1 MNIELLNNEYVDL
14 LFRANVIFKAKC
26 SIITRIKQLQQVE
39 QYFCHCSLAPDN
51 TKYLSSFISE
61 WKSSFP
67 IARCH
72 CQLVGIDR
80 VSSDCKCVQYDN
92 PLVSK
97 LTRYINTKLGDYG
110 LRLFQLARKWIT
122 SNQMSR
128 VLIPST
134 RDYIELNSCMVSW
147 CRFNRIVFNKE
158 AVWSRYFIVF
168 SISLNTEEFTNISK
182 VLVYGKIAGYMFCFE
197 S

>member
-72 CQLVGIDR
+72 WQLVGIDR

>member
-26 SIITRIKQLQQVE
+26 SIITRIKQLQQAWTV
-39 QYFCHCSLAPDN
+39 FCHCSLAPDN

-97 LTRYINTKLGDYG
+97 LTRYINTKLGEYG

>member
-1 MNIELLNNEYVDL
+1 MNN
-14 LFRANVIFKAKC
+14 C
-26 SIITRIKQLQQVE
+26 SRLE

-61 WKSSFP
+61 WNSSFP

-168 SISLNTEEFTNISK
+168 SISLNTEEFTNTCISK

>member
-1 MNIELLNNEYVDL
+1 M
-14 LFRANVIFKAKC
+14 
-26 SIITRIKQLQQVE
+26 
-39 QYFCHCSLAPDN
+39 
-51 TKYLSSFISE
+51 
-61 WKSSFP
+61 
-67 IARCH
+67 
-72 CQLVGIDR
+72 
-80 VSSDCKCVQYDN
+80 SSDCKCVQYDN

-182 VLVYGKIAGYMFCFE
+182 VLVYMAKLRAICFVSNRNKWRRNLSYLSLFLKICEKYYVPSFNQYQMHAAGR
-197 S
+197 

>member
-26 SIITRIKQLQQVE
+26 SIITRIKQLQQAWTVFLSLFVCTR
-39 QYFCHCSLAPDN
+39 QYKVSIKFN
-51 TKYLSSFISE
+51 SE

-97 LTRYINTKLGDYG
+97 LTRYINTKLGDYD

-182 VLVYGKIAGYMFCFE
+182 VLVYGKIAGYMFCSE

>member
-26 SIITRIKQLQQVE
+26 SIITRIKQLQQAWTVFLSLFVCTR
-39 QYFCHCSLAPDN
+39 QYKVSIKFN
-51 TKYLSSFISE
+51 SE

-80 VSSDCKCVQYDN
+80 VSSDCKCVKYDN

-97 LTRYINTKLGDYG
+97 LTRYINTKLGDYD

-128 VLIPST
+128 VSIPST
-134 RDYIELNSCMVSW
+134 RDYIELNNCMVSW

-158 AVWSRYFIVF
+158 AVWSRYLIVF